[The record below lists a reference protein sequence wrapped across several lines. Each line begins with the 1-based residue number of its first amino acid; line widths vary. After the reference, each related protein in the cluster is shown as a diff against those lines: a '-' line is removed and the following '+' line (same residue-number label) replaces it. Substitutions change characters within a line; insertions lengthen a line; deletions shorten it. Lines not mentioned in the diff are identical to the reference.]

1 MYVVKLNFRNE
12 REIKIFSEEGKLR
25 ESVTHR
31 PTIRDLLSEL
41 LQIER
46 KGVRKNLGASGR
58 KNRKNIYGYI

>member
-1 MYVVKLNFRNE
+1 MYIVKLNFRNE
-12 REIKIFSEEGKLR
+12 REIKIFSEEEKLR

-58 KNRKNIYGYI
+58 KNRKNRYGYI